1 MCVTFYGCF
10 PVLCVSVS
18 YTFHF
23 EDCNKGWQR
32 RGGTPST
39 CAFTPL
45 YMVPPTIFFVVC
57 VRQGVGLCCMGVFH
71 LPSCSCPGRLSS
83 FYLMSLSLF
92 KCHVLCRRRFCLL
105 VEGDIRFSPS
115 EVALRFYFVYFYILW
130 PGRREPASTK
140 LGAWVKS
147 YAGDRCTLVK
157 IFQFVA

>member
-1 MCVTFYGCF
+1 MVFFLCCVFQCRTLSILKTATKDGSGGGGRHQLAPLHPCTWYPPPFF
-10 PVLCVSVS
+10 LSFACVKV
-18 YTFHF
+18 Y
-23 EDCNKGWQR
+23 
-32 RGGTPST
+32 
-39 CAFTPL
+39 
-45 YMVPPTIFFVVC
+45 
-57 VRQGVGLCCMGVFH
+57 GLCCMGVFH

-92 KCHVLCRRRFCLL
+92 SCHVLCRRRFCLL